1 MANKVE
7 RRSSELSMA
16 GVVRLLAVA
25 IFLGYILAWVIAPT
39 NRYREKWQPK
49 LRADTNSTYFGTQGT
64 NLLIYTFPILFISI
78 LGCVYI
84 HLKKGRREDE
94 RHALNLT
101 REVNPGA
108 SFWRRPALVSGPLGI
123 VSWTELA
130 FLAMFVALL
139 TWYFSV
145 YLSNSFSRITPQ
157 SAAKAGEKVWEAKLE
172 SAALRLGLLG
182 NLCLAFLFIPV
193 TRTSSILPLAGLT
206 SEGSI
211 KYHIWLG
218 HTVMVLVTLHGLL
231 YVIYWASTDSL
242 SSMLEWANT
251 GESYVAG
258 ELALLCGLVLWAT
271 TLQRVRR
278 KMFELFFY
286 SHQLYVFFL
295 FFFLLHVGIGFFCLI
310 LPGVYLFM
318 IDRFLRF
325 LQSRGRVRLVSA
337 RLLPGDSIELNFAKS
352 PSLEYNPLSNVFV
365 NVPAVS
371 RLQWHPFTVSSN
383 SNLEPDTLSV
393 IIKKEGSWTQ
403 KLHQVLASSPPERL
417 EVALEGPYGP
427 VSNSFSR
434 YNSLVL
440 ISGGSGITPFISIIR
455 EFIFRSATGEGATP
469 KIHLICA
476 FKNSADLTMLDLLL
490 PISGSVSDIS
500 RLRLR
505 VDAFVT
511 REKAPTGKGD
521 AVRTLWFK
529 PRPTDQPAAAVL
541 GPHSWLLLAAV
552 IASSFVAFLLL
563 IGIMNRYYIYPK
575 DHNTNKVY
583 SYTAKA
589 LLNLLIICATIAATA
604 AAAFLWGKQRHAAE
618 GRQVQIANAP
628 TPAGVSPG
636 TWFHNA
642 EQELESLPQESLVR
656 STNVQFGARPD
667 LKKILLEQEEK
678 DVGVLVSGP
687 RGMRRDV
694 AKICSSGLTD
704 NLHYESMSFSW

>member
-1 MANKVE
+1 MWGK
-7 RRSSELSMA
+7 RSLALSVA
-16 GVVRLLAVA
+16 EVVRLLAAAV
-25 IFLGYILAWVIAPT
+25 FLGYIVLWMIAPT

-49 LRADTNSTYFGTQGT
+49 LRADTNSTYFGAQGT
-64 NLLIYTFPILFISI
+64 NLLIYTSSVLFISI

-94 RHALNLT
+94 S
-101 REVNPGA
+101 REVKPGA
-108 SFWRRPALVSGPLGI
+108 SFWRRPALVRGPLGI

-145 YLSNSFSRITPQ
+145 ALSSSFSRITPQ
-157 SAAKAGEKVWEAKLE
+157 SAAEQKEKVWEAKLD

-193 TRTSSILPLAGLT
+193 TRASSILPLVGLT

-251 GESYVAG
+251 GESYLAG
-258 ELALLCGLVLWAT
+258 ELALLFGLVLWAT

-286 SHQLYVFFL
+286 SHQLYVLFL
-295 FFFLLHVGIGFFCLI
+295 LFFLLHVGIGFLTI
-310 LPGVYLFM
+310 MSGH
-318 IDRFLRF
+318 
-325 LQSRGRVRLVSA
+325 
-337 RLLPGDSIELNFAKS
+337 
-352 PSLEYNPLSNVFV
+352 PLSNVFV

-403 KLHQVLASSPPERL
+403 KLHQVLASSPPDRL

-427 VSNSFSR
+427 SPIASQGSFFRSFVR
-434 YNSLVL
+434 F
-440 ISGGSGITPFISIIR
+440 SGVDQRRSGITPFIAIIR
-455 EFIFRSATGEGATP
+455 EFIFRSATGDSATP

-476 FKNSADLTMLDLLL
+476 FKNSDDLTMLDLLL

-500 RLRLR
+500 RLQLR

-511 REKAPTGKGD
+511 REKGPAGKAD
-521 AVRTLWFK
+521 AIRTLWFK
-529 PRPTDQPAAAVL
+529 PRPTDQLVSAVL
-541 GPHSWLLLAAV
+541 GPHNWLLLAAV
-552 IASSFVAFLLL
+552 IASSFVAFLVLL
-563 IGIMNRYYIYPK
+563 GIMNRYYIYPK
-575 DHNTNKVY
+575 DHNSNKVY

-589 LLNLLIICATIAATA
+589 LLNLLIICAAIAATA
-604 AAAFLWGKQRHAAE
+604 TTAFLWSKQRHAAE

-628 TPAGVSPG
+628 SPG
-636 TWFHNA
+636 ATPGVGFHKA
-642 EQELESLPQESLVR
+642 DQELESLPQESLCGPPTCTSARGPISRGGCSYVV
-656 STNVQFGARPD
+656 STPCFRVSTGAGGGGRRC
-667 LKKILLEQEEK
+667 LA
-678 DVGVLVSGP
+678 SGP

-694 AKICSSGLTD
+694 AMICSSGHAN

>member
-1 MANKVE
+1 MWGK
-7 RRSSELSMA
+7 RSLALSVA
-16 GVVRLLAVA
+16 EVVRLLAAAV
-25 IFLGYILAWVIAPT
+25 FLGYIVLWMIAPT

-49 LRADTNSTYFGTQGT
+49 LRADTNSTYFGAQGT
-64 NLLIYTFPILFISI
+64 NLLIYTSSVLFISI
-78 LGCVYI
+78 LGCV
-84 HLKKGRREDE
+84 K
-94 RHALNLT
+94 
-101 REVNPGA
+101 PGA
-108 SFWRRPALVSGPLGI
+108 SFWRRPALVRGPLGI

-145 YLSNSFSRITPQ
+145 ALSSSFSRITPQ
-157 SAAKAGEKVWEAKLE
+157 SAAEQKEKVWEAKLD

-193 TRTSSILPLAGLT
+193 TRASSILPLVGLT

-251 GESYVAG
+251 GESYLAG
-258 ELALLCGLVLWAT
+258 ELALLFGLVLWAT

-286 SHQLYVFFL
+286 SHQLYVLFL
-295 FFFLLHVGIGFFCLI
+295 LFFLLHVGIGFLTI
-310 LPGVYLFM
+310 MLPGIYLFM

-337 RLLPGDSIELNFAKS
+337 RLLPGDTIELNFAKS
-352 PSLEYNPLSNVFV
+352 AGLEYNPLSNVFV

-403 KLHQVLASSPPERL
+403 KLHQVLASSPPDRL

-427 VSNSFSR
+427 VSNSFSG
-434 YNSLVL
+434 YDSLVL
-440 ISGGSGITPFISIIR
+440 ISGGSGITPFIAIIR
-455 EFIFRSATGEGATP
+455 EFIFRSATGDSATP

-476 FKNSADLTMLDLLL
+476 FKNSDDLTMLDLLL

-500 RLRLR
+500 RLQLR

-511 REKAPTGKGD
+511 REKGPAGKAD
-521 AVRTLWFK
+521 AIRTLWFK
-529 PRPTDQPAAAVL
+529 PRPTDQLVSAVL
-541 GPHSWLLLAAV
+541 GPHNWLLLAAV
-552 IASSFVAFLLL
+552 IASSFVAFLVLL
-563 IGIMNRYYIYPK
+563 GIMNRYYIYPK
-575 DHNTNKVY
+575 DHNSNKVY

-589 LLNLLIICATIAATA
+589 LLNLLIICAAIAATA
-604 AAAFLWGKQRHAAE
+604 TTAFLWSKQRHAAE

-628 TPAGVSPG
+628 SPG
-636 TWFHNA
+636 ATPGVGFHKA
-642 EQELESLPQESLVR
+642 DQELESLPQESLVR
-656 STNVQFGARPD
+656 STNVHFGARPD
-667 LKKILLEQEEK
+667 LKKFLLGLEEE
-678 DVGVLVSGP
+678 DVGVLASGP

-694 AKICSSGLTD
+694 AMICSSGHAN